1 MMRASSPFIIILSL
15 LSTASSARAQTSIRV
30 EFTAAGECAV
40 TTGGPSGRANV
51 KYPRRTPELR
61 CVVPST
67 RAPGVVDLEVVLP
80 PGAARPSGEF
90 PRLAWSERDGRWVG
104 VARLPAPPGFVRV
117 PDAGAGLRTPLLDL
131 LVIAG
136 AVLGALWAVGRGR
149 AP

>member
-1 MMRASSPFIIILSL
+1 MMRALTLSIAVCVL
-15 LSTASSARAQTSIRV
+15 LSVSPGARAQTSIRV

-51 KYPRRTPELR
+51 RYPRRTPELR
-61 CVVPST
+61 CVVPSP
-67 RAPGVVDLEVVLP
+67 REPGEVDLEVVLP

-104 VARLPAPPGFVRV
+104 AARLPAPPGFVRV
-117 PDAGAGLRTPLLDL
+117 PDADAGRRARTLDL

-136 AVLGALWAVGRGR
+136 AVLGALWAVAKGR